1 MVHWVLTRP
10 LPFEVKIHF
19 YTLLYG
25 YTHPDKKD
33 RAALCCGSLFTSMG
47 VLVTAAEVY
56 LAVFRTPIKVKRE
69 WCMRGQLS
77 IPHCQSSYLSRFEYP
92 FNTIVDPTDLK

>member
-1 MVHWVLTRP
+1 MLRLSV
-10 LPFEVKIHF
+10 HF
-19 YTLLYG
+19 YGCSG
-25 YTHPDKKD
+25 YSC
-33 RAALCCGSLFTSMG
+33 RS
-47 VLVTAAEVY
+47 VLGCIQNAHKSEE
-56 LAVFRTPIKVKRE
+56 RE